1 MLLYFMWVCSFFLER
16 VTRELTLFP
25 SIHFH
30 RVKIDALLRCRLGR
44 PWTVLCAD
52 PRDNPRR
59 TLLSKKEHSCTCTIS
74 VVKPLFCLYNFSLTI
89 SLKIVWLNHGECMY
103 MWAGQWVL
111 HLLQDLFK
119 QGKLSLTL
127 TLTWLDV
134 TARGSCNDYNWD
146 SWAPCIA
153 LHASR
158 NVAQRLKRLETIQV
172 IEHSAVV
179 NACKKGAN
187 SYCWSQ
193 VITVF
198 IRRTTKSLYILY
210 GTPLK
215 FYPSPRTWR
224 HHASRPIFENISS
237 KTEQRTT
244 VARYQTCYANSTN
257 GIGPST
263 EICANSELPH
273 RYNVCT
279 NAKCIRKWSY
289 GKESLKM

>member
-25 SIHFH
+25 SVHFH
-30 RVKIDALLRCRLGR
+30 RAKIDALLRCRLGW

-59 TLLSKKEHSCTCTIS
+59 ALLSKKEHSCTCTIS
-74 VVKPLFCLYNFSLTI
+74 VKPLFCLYNFSLTI

-103 MWAGQWVL
+103 MWAGQRVL

-127 TLTWLDV
+127 TLTWGDCK
-134 TARGSCNDYNWD
+134 GSCNDYNWD

-172 IEHSAVV
+172 LEHFAVD
-179 NACKKGAN
+179 NACKKEAN
-187 SYCWSQ
+187 TYCWSQ

-198 IRRTTKSLYILY
+198 IRGLQNSHTFSMARRWSF
-210 GTPLK
+210 TPALV
-215 FYPSPRTWR
+215 RDVIMQAG
-224 HHASRPIFENISS
+224 H
-237 KTEQRTT
+237 
-244 VARYQTCYANSTN
+244 
-257 GIGPST
+257 
-263 EICANSELPH
+263 
-273 RYNVCT
+273 
-279 NAKCIRKWSY
+279 
-289 GKESLKM
+289 